1 MEDYEIDHRISEDY
15 LKSLKNL
22 LIQLID
28 EVDDQTGLSL
38 ENFQEKIMEMLED
51 DNHHMLIA
59 VKQGEVVGFINFT
72 VRKTILHQQPSALID
87 ELVVDEKY
95 RGEGLGKKLV
105 YQAINRAKQLGCGEI
120 EVSTEKSNEL
130 ARKFYQK
137 IGFDEDAVLLEKD
150 L

>member
-1 MEDYEIDHRISEDY
+1 MDDYKIYHRISDDY
-15 LKSLKNL
+15 LKSLKKL
-22 LIQLID
+22 LGQLLD

-51 DNHHMLIA
+51 DNHHLLIA

-87 ELVVDEKY
+87 ELVVDKNY
-95 RGEGLGKKLV
+95 RCKGLGKKLV
-105 YQAINRAKQLGCGEI
+105 YQAINRAKQLKCGEI
-120 EVSTEKSNEL
+120 EVSTEKSNEQ

-137 IGFDEDAVLLEKD
+137 IGFEEDTVLLEKN